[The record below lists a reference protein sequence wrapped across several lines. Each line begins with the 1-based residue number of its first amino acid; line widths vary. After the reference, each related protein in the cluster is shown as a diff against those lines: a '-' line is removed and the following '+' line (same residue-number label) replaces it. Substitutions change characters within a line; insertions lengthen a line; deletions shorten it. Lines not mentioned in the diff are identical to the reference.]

1 MIAENKLV
9 KIVGADNIMREQTTL
24 KEYSQDMSF
33 VNEVKPQCVVKPKN
47 AADIKKI
54 VKLANDTQTPI
65 VPVSSG
71 PPHFRGD
78 TVPGIGGAIVVDL
91 SEMKKIIRVD
101 RQNRVAMFE
110 PGVTFDELIPAVAK
124 EGLRLNLP
132 LLPRKSKSVT
142 GSLLEREPVVMPKY
156 HWDIG
161 DPLACVEVIFG
172 TGDMF
177 RTGAAAGPGTLEE
190 QWEAGGAQKEAA
202 GPSAFSLYR
211 IIQAV

>member
-1 MIAENKLV
+1 MIEDELV
-9 KIVGADNIMREQTTL
+9 KIVGAGKVSHEQATL
-24 KEYSQDMSF
+24 TEYSQDMSF
-33 VNEVKPQCVVKPKN
+33 VNTVKPECVVKPRN
-47 AADIKKI
+47 AGDVEKI
-54 VKLANDTQTPI
+54 VNLAKKTLTPL

-78 TVPGIGGAIVVDL
+78 TVPGIGGAVIVDL
-91 SEMKKIIRVD
+91 SGMKKIIHID
-101 RQNRVAMFE
+101 RLNRVAMFE

-132 LLPRKSKSVT
+132 LLPRKTKSVA
-142 GSLLEREPVVMPKY
+142 GSMLEREPVVMPKY

-177 RTGAAAGPGTLEE
+177 RTGAAAGPGST
-190 QWEAGGAQKEAA
+190 AA
-202 GPSAFSLYR
+202 LS
-211 IIQAV
+211 V